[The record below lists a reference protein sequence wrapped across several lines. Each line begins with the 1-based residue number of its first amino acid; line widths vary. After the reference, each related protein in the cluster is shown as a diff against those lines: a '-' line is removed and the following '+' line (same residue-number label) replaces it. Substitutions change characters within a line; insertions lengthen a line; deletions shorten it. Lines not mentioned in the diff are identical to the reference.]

1 MLAADLFEK
10 FALSYQRANVSLIQR
25 DFVASIFALT
35 LDDKHISLLH
45 SVQKESV
52 YIFGT

>member
-10 FALSYQRANVSLIQR
+10 FALSYQRANVPLIQR

-35 LDDKHISLLH
+35 LDNKHISLLH

>member
-10 FALSYQRANVSLIQR
+10 FVLSYQRANVPLIQR